1 MGTDIARRGN
11 DEQQITNRFL
21 HKSQS
26 CGEKAC
32 DKKEIRESWGE
43 NARQERDS
51 RKLLAYFGCPEWRE
65 EALVTCM
72 GRRVRV
78 EKSEK

>member
-32 DKKEIRESWGE
+32 DKKEIRESCGE
-43 NARQERDS
+43 KACDKNEIRES
-51 RKLLAYFGCPEWRE
+51 CWRISV
-65 EALVTCM
+65 AQN
-72 GRRVRV
+72 G
-78 EKSEK
+78 EKKRS